1 MSGRITPSLESFRA
15 VYAYMLADWCR
26 EDSLAEFDRLVDRVC
41 REAKIK
47 ALRELARSIDP
58 DAIATECLSNEEY
71 WAAYNAASDIQKAAL
86 ERADQLEQEG
96 RKER

>member
-1 MSGRITPSLESFRA
+1 MSDRITPSLESFRA
-15 VYAYMLADWCR
+15 VYAHMLADWCR
-26 EDSLAEFDRLVDRVC
+26 EDSLAEFDRLVDRV
-41 REAKIK
+41 RRAGKIK

-71 WAAYNAASDIQKAAL
+71 WAAYNAASAIQKAAL

-96 RKER
+96 KNEQ